1 MKEVVSQ
8 VEADTAIHK
17 ALALVSKASRELQT
31 ICLQSQLYFH
41 EGRTGGYGARLGRN
55 VFNHTT
61 ESPSKEEEAS
71 DRTGIRCFFK
81 VGTTTK
87 PNRNQPNSQS
97 EKLSFFPKVYS
108 RKQSASPSYLNGYCC
123 LRTAGYAR
131 QLPGIQSRTF
141 NTAHWSH
148 IPQNQGRR
156 GSTGS
161 GDCRVDYKGVSPIL
175 TIMTPTKLVFSIKYS
190 RREVFN
196 KLCCSGF
203 SKT

>member
-1 MKEVVSQ
+1 MRAGPEGMGPG
-8 VEADTAIHK
+8 
-17 ALALVSKASRELQT
+17 LAEMFSTIQQKVLPRKRKLPTGQASE
-31 ICLQSQLYFH
+31 
-41 EGRTGGYGARLGRN
+41 
-55 VFNHTT
+55 
-61 ESPSKEEEAS
+61 
-71 DRTGIRCFFK
+71 CFFK